1 MIRSRQMW
9 GGLMHAGRIVQG
21 RLGTVI
27 ITREIAVILRSWEVA
42 AFFWR
47 QEIKTETER
56 ESRAFIIE

>member
-1 MIRSRQMW
+1 MQ
-9 GGLMHAGRIVQG
+9 AERIVQG

-42 AFFWR
+42 AFIWR

-56 ESRAFIIE
+56 ESVMVLL